1 MKPRVNIG
9 DRFGKLLVVSDLPL
23 ENHQRRWKC
32 LCDCGKETRPFQF
45 SLLTGKS
52 KSCGCI
58 AAEKSKIRWSQPQP
72 ELRAK
77 LSAKAGNATHRMSKH
92 PAFRS
97 WTDMKTRCLVTSSK
111 WYPSY
116 GGRGIKVSESWK
128 ASFEKFWE
136 DLGETWFKG
145 AQLGRIDN
153 DGDYSRDNCRWET
166 AKQQQNNK
174 SNNVFVETPSGRMTI
189 SQAAEKY
196 NLTHSCVSYRA
207 KQGYSPA
214 ELVKPSERS
223 K

>member
-1 MKPRVNIG
+1 MKPKVSIG
-9 DRFGKLLVVSDLPL
+9 DRFGKLSVVADLPL
-23 ENHQRRWKC
+23 DHRQRRWKC
-32 LCDCGKETRPFQF
+32 LCDCGKETRTFQF
-45 SLLTGKS
+45 SLLAGKA
-52 KSCGCI
+52 KSCGCT
-58 AAEKSKIRWSQPQP
+58 AAEKSKVRWSQPQP

-77 LSAKAGNATHRMSKH
+77 LSANARNATHRMSKH

-116 GGRGIKVSESWK
+116 GGRGITIAEDWRS
-128 ASFEKFWE
+128 SFEKFWE

-145 AQLGRIDN
+145 AQLGRINN
-153 DGDYSRDNCRWET
+153 DAGYSRENCRWET

-174 SNNVFVETPSGRMTI
+174 SNNVFVETPSGRMTV

-196 NLTHSCVSYRA
+196 NLTHSCVNYRA

-214 ELVKPSERS
+214 DLVKPSERA